1 MIKAIIID
9 DESKAIKSLQ
19 LRIERLF
26 DDIEIVA
33 TAQSANDGKAVID
46 QHKPDLVFLDIE
58 MPNGNAFALLKQF
71 DSIDF
76 AIIFVTA
83 YNEYALQA
91 IRISALDY
99 ILKPIDEDELVV
111 AINKYRANYKSSI
124 YPQKIEILTEAYQKY
139 NSQSIRIALPTMG
152 GIEYVHINQIV
163 YCEADNNYST
173 IHLEGMPS
181 ILISKTL
188 KFFEDVLKDFYFMRI
203 HQSYLINLFK
213 VVRFEKSNRGRVVL
227 NNGATINLSK
237 NKKEEFLE
245 KISKLTRI

>member
-9 DESKAIKSLQ
+9 DASKAIKSLQ

-76 AIIFVTA
+76 AIILLRPTMNMLCRPSGSVPW
-83 YNEYALQA
+83 
-91 IRISALDY
+91 IIS
-99 ILKPIDEDELVV
+99 
-111 AINKYRANYKSSI
+111 
-124 YPQKIEILTEAYQKY
+124 